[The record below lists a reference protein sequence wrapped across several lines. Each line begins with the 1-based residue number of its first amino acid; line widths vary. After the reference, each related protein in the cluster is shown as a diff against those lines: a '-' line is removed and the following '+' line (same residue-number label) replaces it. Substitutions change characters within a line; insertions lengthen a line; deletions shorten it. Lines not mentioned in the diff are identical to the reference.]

1 MNITPTD
8 FEGLYILEP
17 RVFHDDRGFFF
28 ESYNANSLKLEGIDI
43 QFVQDNQSQSKFGV
57 LRGLHFQNGEHAQCK
72 LVRVLRGEILDV
84 VVDLR
89 EDSATYLQYFSI
101 RLSGDNKQQLLIPR
115 GFAHGFVVLSEIADV
130 LYKCDNFY
138 HPASEGGLKYDD
150 PKLNIDWVLDD
161 EQLIIN
167 SKDLVYPYL

>member
-1 MNITPTD
+1 MKVISTN

-28 ESYNANSLKLEGIDI
+28 ESYNANSLKIEGIDI

-101 RLSGDNKQQLLIPR
+101 RLSDDNKQQLLIPR

>member
-1 MNITPTD
+1 MNIKSTD

>member
-1 MNITPTD
+1 MKVISTN